1 MLAIACLLVAATF
14 AHFITPWV
22 LLLLTFALSIGDAL
36 ESPAWRAIF
45 PELVPK
51 QDLSPALALNGIE
64 FNLARAVGPA
74 LGGVIIATGLLRE
87 FTRVRGELLAG
98 SGNEQV
104 ILGATLAL
112 ISLSS

>member
-1 MLAIACLLVAATF
+1 V
-14 AHFITPWV
+14 
-22 LLLLTFALSIGDAL
+22 
-36 ESPAWRAIF
+36 ESDLPGTRTYC
-45 PELVPK
+45 K